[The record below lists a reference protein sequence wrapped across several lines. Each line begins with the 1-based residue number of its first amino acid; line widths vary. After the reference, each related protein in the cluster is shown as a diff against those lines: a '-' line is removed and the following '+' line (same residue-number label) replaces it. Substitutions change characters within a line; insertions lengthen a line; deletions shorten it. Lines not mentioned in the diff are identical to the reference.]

1 MRCTWLEKSGS
12 VRNHSLKGFTLIELI
27 CVVIIISV
35 LTAASLPQINKY
47 FDTLEL
53 SSFSRDLQV
62 YMNYLCQRA
71 IVERK
76 IIYFNIDQDKKQY
89 WAYTTEEGNILK
101 VYHIPERITVASE
114 QKQVVF
120 YPDGAIDKVSIK
132 LMNRDN
138 QYVSLTTRRVFGGAK
153 LEF

>member
-1 MRCTWLEKSGS
+1 MNFVLTKG
-12 VRNHSLKGFTLIELI
+12 NSLTGFTLIELM

-35 LTAASLPQINKY
+35 MIAVSLPQINKY
-47 FDTLEL
+47 FDKLEL

-62 YMNYLCQRA
+62 FMNYLCQRA

-76 IIYFNIDQDKKQY
+76 IIYLNIDQDKKQY

-101 VYHIPERITVASE
+101 ICHIPDRIRVALE
-114 QKQVVF
+114 QKQIMF

-138 QYVSLTTRRVFGGAK
+138 QYVILTTKGVFGGAK